1 MYNKTEETEM
11 LTNIFERAFQIRRN
25 CLVLVAGTLYLFIH
39 EVNFVS
45 WFKLK
50 GGKVTSSD
58 ALLFSTLRYSFQPK
72 TAVDSHRALR
82 NITRGCTPNAFTFE
96 LHSEIR

>member
-1 MYNKTEETEM
+1 M
-11 LTNIFERAFQIRRN
+11 
-25 CLVLVAGTLYLFIH
+25 LVAGTLNLFIH
-39 EVNFVS
+39 EVNVVS

-72 TAVDSHRALR
+72 TAVDFKPHRALR
-82 NITRGCTPNAFTFE
+82 IITRGCTPNGFTFE
-96 LHSEIR
+96 LNAGIR